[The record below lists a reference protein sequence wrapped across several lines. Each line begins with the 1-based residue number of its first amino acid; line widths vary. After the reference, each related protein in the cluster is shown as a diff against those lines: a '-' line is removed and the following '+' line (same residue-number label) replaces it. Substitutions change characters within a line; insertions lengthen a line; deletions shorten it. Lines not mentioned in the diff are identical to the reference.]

1 MQIKFVRS
9 GGFAG
14 AATNVEGVV
23 KFGDDGA
30 QVNSDAAKYDRKLP
44 AEEAEQLRTAA
55 DAASRVRA
63 KGPADPGPM
72 RDGYE
77 YEITVT
83 TNDGKA
89 HGLTLAG
96 EGANAPESAKLGDWV
111 QQEAQK
117 IWAHKISNR

>member
-1 MQIKFVRS
+1 MQIKFIRS

-23 KFGDDGA
+23 KFDDDGA

-44 AEEAEQLRTAA
+44 AQEAEQLRTAA
-55 DAASRVRA
+55 DSASRA
-63 KGPADPGPM
+63 KGSADPGPV
-72 RDGYE
+72 RDGFQ
-77 YEITVT
+77 YEITVV

-96 EGANAPESAKLGDWV
+96 DSTNSPDTAKLGDWV
-111 QQEAQK
+111 QQETQK
-117 IWAHKISNR
+117 IWAHKTSNR

>member
-30 QVNSDAAKYDRKLP
+30 QVNSDAAKYDRKLA
-44 AEEAEQLRTAA
+44 AEEAEQLRNAA
-55 DAASRVRA
+55 DAASRMTA
-63 KGPADPGPM
+63 KGSAKPGPL
-72 RDGYE
+72 RDGYQ

-83 TNDGKA
+83 TNDGKT
-89 HGLTLAG
+89 HGLTLA
-96 EGANAPESAKLGDWV
+96 EEVSPETANLGSWV
-111 QQEAQK
+111 QQESQK
-117 IWAHKISNR
+117 IWTHKISNR